1 MPGMLIYA
9 VVACRAM
16 ASPGVAVVVVA
27 VAAEGA
33 VGVDWI
39 GFPLR
44 RDSAGPILF
53 FGR

>member
-16 ASPGVAVVVVA
+16 ASPGVAVVV